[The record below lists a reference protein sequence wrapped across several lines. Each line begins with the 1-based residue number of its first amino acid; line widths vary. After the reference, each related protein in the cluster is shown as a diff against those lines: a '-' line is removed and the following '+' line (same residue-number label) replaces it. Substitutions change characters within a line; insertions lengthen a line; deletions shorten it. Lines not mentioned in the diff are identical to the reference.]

1 MIVGVANVLF
11 VRPTVD
17 GSNPVLFV
25 NIVAC
30 YMCRLCL

>member
-1 MIVGVANVLF
+1 MIVGVANGLF
-11 VRPTVD
+11 VRPT

-25 NIVAC
+25 NIAAC